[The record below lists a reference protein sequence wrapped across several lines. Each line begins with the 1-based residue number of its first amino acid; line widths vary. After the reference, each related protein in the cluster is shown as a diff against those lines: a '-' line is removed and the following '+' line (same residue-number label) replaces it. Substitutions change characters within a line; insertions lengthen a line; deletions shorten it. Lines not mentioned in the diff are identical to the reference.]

1 MEAINLIIRSI
12 FIENMIF
19 AYFLGMCAVLAVSKD
34 LKASI
39 GLGIATLFVIVITV
53 VINYFAVT
61 YVLAEGALSWLG
73 EDFASVNLS
82 VFSLHIF
89 VAVTAS
95 FVQVVEMIV
104 EKHAPRLY
112 NQLGIFLPLMAVN
125 CAVVA
130 GSLFME
136 QREFANFGI
145 AAAYAFGSGIG
156 WLLAIVIMAS
166 IREKLQYS
174 HVPRPLKGL
183 GITFI
188 ITALLGIGFMSFS
201 GISI

>member
-34 LKASI
+34 FKASI
-39 GLGIATLFVIVITV
+39 GLGLATLFVMVITV
-53 VINYFAVT
+53 SINYLVVT
-61 YVLAEGALSWLG
+61 YVLREGALSWLG
-73 EDFASVNLS
+73 EEFATVNLS

-104 EKHAPRLY
+104 EKYAPRLY

-136 QREFANFGI
+136 QREFANIGI
-145 AAAYAFGSGIG
+145 AAAYAFGSGVG
-156 WLLAIVIMAS
+156 WMLAIAVMAS

-174 HVPRPLKGL
+174 HVPKPLKGL

-188 ITALLGIGFMSFS
+188 ITALVGIGFMSFS